1 MVMPELQ
8 RRGLCRTEYEG
19 RFLREK
25 LGLRPVINRYSRQRQ
40 AAE

>member
-8 RRGLCRTEYEG
+8 RRGLCRTDYEG
-19 RFLREK
+19 RILRK
-25 LGLRPVINRYSRQRQ
+25 NLGLRPVINRYSRQRQ